1 MAHDTVLGPLHCS
14 VDGEF
19 ECRLWAGIN
28 GSRTLSSE
36 TSLEPFAQQPVAPEG
51 FVLQNSL
58 IELDG

>member
-1 MAHDTVLGPLHCS
+1 MQRMAGKRVATAAFSGSALG
-14 VDGEF
+14 
-19 ECRLWAGIN
+19 RLWAGIN